1 MKLAKVVGQV
11 VSTRKEDN
19 IIGLRILVIRYV
31 DEKLHFTDRS
41 AACTDA
47 VNAKVGDIVLVS
59 TYSSARMT
67 KYTKNVCT
75 DNTAIAIVETISS
88 GKKDWYK
95 RM

>member
-1 MKLAKVVGQV
+1 MKLAKVLGQV
-11 VSTRKEDN
+11 VSTRKEN
-19 IIGLRILVIRYV
+19 NVIGLRLLVIGYV
-31 DEKLHFTDRS
+31 DERLQITGRS

-47 VNAKVGDIVLVS
+47 VNAKAGDIVLVS

-75 DNTAIAIVETISS
+75 DNTAIAIVDTISS